1 MTAMAGALNVDR
13 GPPGALHGARLT
25 LRPLTSQHITARYLA
40 WTGDD
45 EVNRYSRRFGKPAQS
60 AAEIFAWITGLQ
72 RDEIALAIEVPPLG
86 HIGNIKYGPINWS
99 NLDADVSILIGERAA
114 WGRGYGAEAHY
125 VVVKHLFLDR
135 GLNRVHAASI
145 NPAYVRMVER
155 IGWAREGVQR
165 EESRVGGVFYDS
177 ILLSF
182 LRREFVVRPEYE
194 PAR

>member
-1 MTAMAGALNVDR
+1 MTATASALGVDR
-13 GPPGALHGARLT
+13 GPPAVLHGARLA
-25 LRPLTSQHITARYLA
+25 LHPLTREHITARYLA

-45 EVNRYSRRFGKPAQS
+45 EVNRHSRRFGKPAQDATEV
-60 AAEIFAWITGLQ
+60 AAWLAGLQ
-72 RDEIALAIEVPPLG
+72 RDEIALAIEAPPMG

-125 VVVKHLFLDR
+125 VVVKHLFFDR

-155 IGWAREGVQR
+155 LGWAREGVQR
-165 EESRVGGVFYDS
+165 EESRVGGVFHDS

-182 LRREFVVRPEYE
+182 LRRDFVVMPEYE